1 LEEGFPDSSVSKESA
16 CNAGRQGS
24 ISRED
29 PPEKETEPTPIFL
42 PGKSHGQ
49 RSLVGYS
56 SCVCKELNTNSD
68 QTPTTTK
75 LRGLKGWEREGL
87 SPFSF
92 PYFIAFST

>member
-1 LEEGFPDSSVSKESA
+1 MQVDG
-16 CNAGRQGS
+16 GS

-29 PPEKETEPTPIFL
+29 PLEKEIEPTPVFL
-42 PGKSHGQ
+42 SGKPHRQ

-56 SCVCKELNTNSD
+56 SCDCKELDMNSD
-68 QTPTTTK
+68 RTTTTTK

-92 PYFIAFST
+92 PYFIAFSI